1 MASTGDAASE
11 DQERLER
18 FLEWRRATGREPKLS
33 AWRWLSYVAG
43 IAVLGVIVVALA
55 ALLTGDLRAT
65 RERLANATERLAD
78 AGGQSPG
85 APAQVRAAPAPDITP
100 PSAPRS
106 DVSLPER
113 PSRLELSERGGSRAE
128 GEAIALPQR
137 SPAPLRTSVS
147 PRPTTL
153 QERSHPSDV
162 AGPALPP
169 GPTSTGSEIRTTPSA
184 PPAPMSA
191 PPALTP
197 GAQDSASE
205 SRTEG
210 SSIVS
215 SPTPPVAAPSAAP
228 REPSSGTPT
237 SAATSTPA
245 ASSTMATTTPTIVTP
260 VAPRAAPA
268 PPPEPPAAP
277 VKPAPRPVPAPE
289 VATKPLPEP
298 IETVK
303 RLIEHIPEVKV
314 GKVIMR
320 WVKSQPPA
328 DAGPPP
334 PGPRSPQTR

>member
-65 RERLANATERLAD
+65 RERLANAPERLAD

-100 PSAPRS
+100 PSAPTS

-113 PSRLELSERGGSRAE
+113 PSRLELSERGGPRAE

-153 QERSHPSDV
+153 PERSHPSDV

-210 SSIVS
+210 RSIVS

-237 SAATSTPA
+237 PAATSTPA
-245 ASSTMATTTPTIVTP
+245 ASSTMATTPTIVTP